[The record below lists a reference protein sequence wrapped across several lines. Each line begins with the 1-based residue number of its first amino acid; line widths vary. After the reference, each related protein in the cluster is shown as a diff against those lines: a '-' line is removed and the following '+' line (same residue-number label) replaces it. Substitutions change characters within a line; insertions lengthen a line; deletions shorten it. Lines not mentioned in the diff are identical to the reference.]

1 MRISDRRVCAQLAEL
16 ARGDETPSQLVR
28 RLLAEREEL
37 RGEVRTL
44 RRQLRYKCAQVKKER
59 EQREAEKQAP
69 KHLTEAQAR
78 GIEQAR
84 REYFGYNS

>member
-1 MRISDRRVCAQLAEL
+1 MRINDRRVCAQLAEL

-37 RGEVRTL
+37 RGEIRTL
-44 RRQLRYKCAQVKKER
+44 RRQLRYQCAQTKKQR
-59 EQREAEKQAP
+59 EAREAEKHAP
-69 KHLTEAQAR
+69 KHMTEAQAR